1 MSIPKKIHYCW
12 FGGNPLPKSA
22 LKCIRSWKKYCP
34 DYEIIEW
41 NESNFDINCN
51 AYCAEMVK
59 KSKWAFLTDYVR
71 LKIVY
76 EHGGIYLDTDVQVVR
91 PLDKLLEK
99 GPYMG
104 FENTGRVAT
113 GLGFAAEVGNPLIR
127 ENMEY
132 YENLTDFS
140 ELKSCPFITTAIL
153 QRHGLTKDVTHIQI
167 VDGMTIYPEEY
178 LCPKNERTG
187 LTTVTKNTYSIHQF
201 DASWFEESWK
211 EGQKKRWREARFNY
225 IIHTPNRVLIALL
238 GEKRYEKLKCVI
250 KRKNQDE

>member
-22 LKCIRSWKKYCP
+22 VKCINSWKKYCP
-34 DYEIIEW
+34 EYEIIEW
-41 NESNFDINCN
+41 NESNFDVNCN
-51 AYCAEMVK
+51 TYCSEMVRRK
-59 KSKWAFLTDYVR
+59 KWAFLTDYVR

-76 EHGGIYLDTDVQVVR
+76 EQGGIYLDTDVQVIR
-91 PLDKLLEK
+91 SLDTLVQK

-113 GLGFAAEVGNPLIR
+113 GLGFAAEAGNPLIK

-132 YENLTDFS
+132 YENLREFDN
-140 ELKSCPFITTAIL
+140 LKSCPFITTEVL
-153 QRHGLTKDVTHIQI
+153 QRHGLTEDTTKIQVI
-167 VDGMTIYPEEY
+167 DGLTVYPEEY

-187 LTTVTKNTYSIHQF
+187 LTKVTKNTVSIHQF

-211 EGQKKRWREARFNY
+211 KGQKKRWREARISY
-225 IIHTPNRVLIALL
+225 IIHTPNRVLMKVL
-238 GEKRYEKLKCVI
+238 GKEKYDKIKKILK
-250 KRKNQDE
+250 R